1 MNRVEAPIYNRPG
14 LSGGKF
20 LGQLDSFVQDDPRRS
35 VLAAHFMNRQ
45 AQNGAID
52 GREPFEP
59 PVVGMLDD
67 DGVQRSDILRRAFK
81 KFVRESASFV
91 RSLRTAPEFHFQL
104 AKILLAHVPL
114 EQHLDRKSTRL
125 NSSH

>member
-1 MNRVEAPIYNRPG
+1 MNRVEDPIHKRPG
-14 LSGGKF
+14 LFGRKF
-20 LGQLDSFVQDDPRRS
+20 LGQFDSFVQDDPWRS

-45 AQNGAID
+45 TQNGAID

-81 KFVRESASFV
+81 EFVRESASFV
-91 RSLRTAPEFHFQL
+91 RSLRTRSEEHTSELQSL
-104 AKILLAHVPL
+104 
-114 EQHLDRKSTRL
+114 R
-125 NSSH
+125 